1 MAKTKITPL
10 VIPMI
15 ALLLS
20 GCATGTNLT
29 SLVGSE
35 PHADP
40 QIQRTSFLAR
50 DENRIA
56 PPRGGVI
63 TVAVYSFQDRTGQR
77 RDTPNVASFSSA
89 VTQGADAYLM
99 KALTEVGDGRWFR
112 VIERVGLENLVRER
126 QLIRQMREIYQ
137 GPNAQPVPPLLFAGM
152 IIEGGIIGYD
162 SNTQTGGLG
171 ARFLGIGGSTQW
183 RQDTVTINLRAVSVS
198 QGEVLVNVTVTKTVM
213 SYQDNAGVLRFVD
226 AGTRAVEAEIG
237 AALNESR
244 NKAIQLA
251 IEAGVLEMIR
261 EGARRRHWEFAQP
274 NANSQ
279 GGSNEN

>member
-1 MAKTKITPL
+1 MAMISPRNIL
-10 VIPMI
+10 VPILMMTL
-15 ALLLS
+15 AACASSTNLVSLS
-20 GCATGTNLT
+20 G
-29 SLVGSE
+29 VD

-40 QIQRTSFLAR
+40 QIQRPSFLSR
-50 DENRIA
+50 EENQLA

-99 KALTEVGDGRWFR
+99 KALNEVGNGRWFR
-112 VIERVGLENLVRER
+112 VIERVGLENLIKER

-171 ARFLGIGGSTQW
+171 ARFLGIGASTQW
-183 RQDTVTINLRAVSVS
+183 RQDTVTINIRAVSVS

-226 AGTRAVEAEIG
+226 AGTRALEAEVG

-251 IEAGVLEMIR
+251 IEAGVIEMIR
-261 EGARRRHWEFAQP
+261 EGARRRHWDFAQP
-274 NANSQ
+274 NTITQ
-279 GGSNEN
+279 GARNEN

>member
-1 MAKTKITPL
+1 MAKTPLTPL
-10 VIPMI
+10 VLSML
-15 ALLLS
+15 ALMLV
-20 GCATGTNLT
+20 GCASSTNIA
-29 SLVGSE
+29 SLAGSE

-40 QIQRTSFLAR
+40 QIQQPGFLSR
-50 DENRIA
+50 EENSLA

-99 KALTEVGDGRWFR
+99 KALTEVGNGRWFR
-112 VIERVGLENLVRER
+112 VIERVGLENLIKER

-137 GPNAQPVPPLLFAGM
+137 GPNAQPIPPLLFAGM

-171 ARFLGIGGSTQW
+171 ARFLGIGASTQW

-251 IEAGVLEMIR
+251 IEAGVVEMIR
-261 EGARRRHWEFAQP
+261 EGARRRHWDFIVSP
-274 NANSQ
+274 THTQ
-279 GGSNEN
+279 GGQNEN